1 MAKVEIEEEMLKE
14 VENDIR
20 DLINWIEVWNEQEK
34 TGGTKLIEDEQA
46 EKMSLCDAALAEIE
60 AYSRDKKVDRK
71 EIARL
76 RRKIQHRFRGKPV

>member
-1 MAKVEIEEEMLKE
+1 MLKTKEVYSMAKVEIEEEMLKE

-46 EKMSLCDAALAEIE
+46 EKMKEKLRSIAEKLGLAT
-60 AYSRDKKVDRK
+60 
-71 EIARL
+71 L
-76 RRKIQHRFRGKPV
+76 

>member
-1 MAKVEIEEEMLKE
+1 MAKIEIEEEMLKE

-46 EKMSLCDAALAEIE
+46 EKMKEKLRSIAEKLGLAT
-60 AYSRDKKVDRK
+60 
-71 EIARL
+71 L
-76 RRKIQHRFRGKPV
+76 

>member
-1 MAKVEIEEEMLKE
+1 MAKIEIDEEMLKQ

-46 EKMSLCDAALAEIE
+46 EKMKEKLRSIAEKLGLAT
-60 AYSRDKKVDRK
+60 
-71 EIARL
+71 L
-76 RRKIQHRFRGKPV
+76 

>member
-1 MAKVEIEEEMLKE
+1 MLKTKEVYSMAKIEIEEEMLKE

-46 EKMSLCDAALAEIE
+46 EKMKEKLRSIAEKLGLAT
-60 AYSRDKKVDRK
+60 
-71 EIARL
+71 L
-76 RRKIQHRFRGKPV
+76 

>member
-1 MAKVEIEEEMLKE
+1 MLKTKEVYSMAKIEIEEEMLKE

-46 EKMSLCDAALAEIE
+46 EKMKEKLRSIADKLGLAT
-60 AYSRDKKVDRK
+60 
-71 EIARL
+71 L
-76 RRKIQHRFRGKPV
+76 

>member
-46 EKMSLCDAALAEIE
+46 EKMKEKLRSIAEKLGLAT
-60 AYSRDKKVDRK
+60 
-71 EIARL
+71 L
-76 RRKIQHRFRGKPV
+76 